1 MLKCRHRKRRART
14 GAIRK
19 PLPRHVGDDAVMR
32 DLIMVT
38 GFASQQGSGIMLLNR
53 ESAWELLTEYTK
65 SDSLRKHALAVEI
78 LMSAYAKK
86 LGEDAEVWGIVGL
99 LHDFDYEMY
108 PTMPDHPT
116 KGAEILRSHGYPEEI
131 IYAISSHVSE
141 LKLPRHNLL
150 CKAIYAC
157 DELAGFLVAS
167 ALVRPGK
174 SIQGMEARS
183 VRKKLKDKAFARA
196 VNREDIYHGAGEL
209 GVDLDEHITFCIR
222 AMEENAALLGL
233 AGQERPPETN
243 QA

>member
-1 MLKCRHRKRRART
+1 MT
-14 GAIRK
+14 
-19 PLPRHVGDDAVMR
+19 
-32 DLIMVT
+32 
-38 GFASQQGSGIMLLNR
+38 LNR
-53 ESAWELLTEYTK
+53 ESSWELLAECTK
-65 SDSLRKHALAVEI
+65 SDSLKKHALAVET
-78 LMSAYAKK
+78 LMRAYAKK
-86 LGEDAEVWGIVGL
+86 YGENVEVWGTVGL

-116 KGAEILRSHGYPEEI
+116 KGAEILRTHGYPEEI

-174 SIQGMEARS
+174 SILGMEAKS

-196 VNREDIYHGAGEL
+196 VNRDDIVHGAEEL
-209 GVDLDEHITFCIR
+209 GVDLDEHITFCIQ
-222 AMEENAALLGL
+222 ALEEQAARLGL
-233 AGQERPPETN
+233 DGSKD
-243 QA
+243 